1 MPGVSRDTTTAA
13 NSTSLVEYGPSSAS
27 MMAWVPHS
35 TKPTSRAW
43 GNADRSPF
51 AVPGRPKN
59 ASFSSLSATSKVVPS
74 IDTSR
79 RPANH
84 APGVDNDANGTAT
97 RRNNTRSGSA
107 PNLTRAW
114 NNPELD
120 GNTYFSRQRDT
131 HDKPFT
137 SCAKTSS

>member
-13 NSTSLVEYGPSSAS
+13 TSTSLVESGPSSAS

-35 TKPTSRAW
+35 TKPTNR
-43 GNADRSPF
+43 
-51 AVPGRPKN
+51 
-59 ASFSSLSATSKVVPS
+59 
-74 IDTSR
+74 
-79 RPANH
+79 
-84 APGVDNDANGTAT
+84 APGVDNDANGSAT
-97 RRNNTRSGSA
+97 RRNNTSIGSA

-131 HDKPFT
+131 HDNPLT